1 MHDLLLT
8 STSCHFKTYLESD
21 YLDNGWARPYCGVL
35 GVHFYS
41 TPLQKMERGIVIQQ
55 PNVLDRSSR
64 IQRSFSHQPSSDFR
78 PVRPYRLRHLL
89 CPDRGHDVKTAKDDS
104 LGLNTH
110 ELMHA
115 LINIVEQFHK
125 QGVRRVVFG
134 SLFLRHHSV
143 YNKRC
148 DRLNECMTTHRQ
160 TTGRHDNSAT
170 AIFH

>member
-1 MHDLLLT
+1 MSLQDMLRVRLLGQRLGET
-8 STSCHFKTYLESD
+8 LLWRF
-21 YLDNGWARPYCGVL
+21 GVQ
-35 GVHFYS
+35 FYS

-55 PNVLDRSSR
+55 SNVLGRSSR
-64 IQRSFSHQPSSDFR
+64 IRRSISHQPSSDFR
-78 PVRPYRLRHLL
+78 PVQPYRLRHLL
-89 CPDRGHDVKTAKDDS
+89 CPDRGNDVKTAKDDS

-115 LINIVEQFHK
+115 LINIVAQFHK

-148 DRLNECMTTHRQ
+148 NWLNKLLRKHARCEYYKP
-160 TTGRHDNSAT
+160 
-170 AIFH
+170 F

>member
-1 MHDLLLT
+1 MIYFIHLHHVTSRYVRVRLLGQRLGET
-8 STSCHFKTYLESD
+8 LLWRF
-21 YLDNGWARPYCGVL
+21 GVQ
-35 GVHFYS
+35 FYS

-55 PNVLDRSSR
+55 PNVLGRSSR
-64 IQRSFSHQPSSDFR
+64 IRWSISRQPSSDFR
-78 PVRPYRLRHLL
+78 AVRPYRLRHLL
-89 CPDRGHDVKTAKDDS
+89 CPDRGNDVKTAKHDS

-115 LINIVEQFHK
+115 LINIAEQFHK

-148 DRLNECMTTHRQ
+148 NRLNKLLRKHARCE
-160 TTGRHDNSAT
+160 
-170 AIFH
+170 